1 MKRYA
6 ACIIMML
13 ASIAA
18 TAQNMGF
25 GTNMGQP
32 HHPAT
37 VITRVKAPEW
47 IQPIR
52 VADYSDPVVANLSA
66 EVPMLQWLPVVA
78 EGVAMAGITYDLC
91 IVRLMPD
98 QAPDQAIRRNPKVYE
113 KKSLMVPQCLL
124 PKQVMSAFEPEATYV
139 AQVRAKLPPGGQN
152 VQLIDG
158 GRSALMLFKVAPA
171 ASSNQPNE

>member
-47 IQPIR
+47 ILPIR
-52 VADYSDPVVANLSA
+52 VADYSDPVVTNLSA
-66 EVPMLQWLPVVA
+66 EVPMLQWMPVVA